1 MNVAVLK
8 LGGSLLDL
16 GDLPDRLRAV
26 LALLDGDW
34 PLLICGGG
42 VAADVVRGWHDSH
55 GLSEE
60 QSHWLAMDSIRLNQ
74 RLLLTLMPEL
84 ELVSNRVAAES
95 AWRRGRVPLL
105 DLMSF
110 VSIEETALA
119 GDATLPRVHNNN
131 STGRGQAPQNSK
143 LAEPSVGDT
152 QDLAPPI
159 LNFAVPDPGQM
170 LFCTP
175 LPHSWE
181 VTSDSLAG
189 WVAIRWP
196 ANRLVLL
203 KSVGLPVAADRVSF
217 REAAD
222 SGHVDAYFP
231 SLGARLPST
240 SWCDLRRGGAIELCS
255 FGR

>member
-1 MNVAVLK
+1 MSVAVLK

-26 LALLDGDW
+26 LAMLDGNR
-34 PLLICGGG
+34 PLVICGGG
-42 VAADVVRGWHDSH
+42 VVANVVREWHDAH

-84 ELVSNRVAAES
+84 ELVSNRAAAES

-110 VSIEETALA
+110 VSIEEVAPA
-119 GDATLPRVHNNN
+119 GGAT
-131 STGRGQAPQNSK
+131 
-143 LAEPSVGDT
+143 
-152 QDLAPPI
+152 
-159 LNFAVPDPGQM
+159 
-170 LFCTP
+170 

-181 VTSDSLAG
+181 LTSDSLAG

-196 ANRLVLL
+196 ASRLVLL
-203 KSVGLPVAADRVSF
+203 KSVGLPISEGSLSF
-217 REAAD
+217 RNAAEN
-222 SGHVDAYFP
+222 GLVDAYFP
-231 SLGARLPST
+231 NLESRLPPT
-240 SWCDLRRGGAIELCS
+240 SWCDLRNRDVIDFQP

>member
-1 MNVAVLK
+1 LIFNLCVRATLSGWPTKIENRKSKIENQQSPMPVAVFK

-16 GDLPDRLRAV
+16 ADLPDRLRSAIAM
-26 LALLDGDW
+26 LAGDQ

-42 VAADVVRGWHDSH
+42 AAADVVRHWYAAHK
-55 GLSEE
+55 LNEE

-84 ELVSNRVAAES
+84 ELVSTRAATES

-110 VSIEETALA
+110 VRIEEAAPDVT
-119 GDATLPRVHNNN
+119 
-131 STGRGQAPQNSK
+131 ST
-143 LAEPSVGDT
+143 
-152 QDLAPPI
+152 
-159 LNFAVPDPGQM
+159 
-170 LFCTP
+170 
-175 LPHSWE
+175 LPHSWD

-196 ANRLVLL
+196 ASRLILL
-203 KSVGLPVAADRVSF
+203 KSVALPLAEGKLSSQMAADLKL
-217 REAAD
+217 
-222 SGHVDAYFP
+222 VDAYWP
-231 SLGARLPST
+231 TLEADLPPT
-240 SWCDLRRGGAIELCS
+240 FWCDLRSSGAIRFCS

>member
-1 MNVAVLK
+1 MSVAVLK

-16 GDLPDRLRAV
+16 ADLPDRLRAV
-26 LALLDGDW
+26 AAMLAGDR

-42 VAADVVRGWHDSH
+42 AAADVVRRWHDTH

-84 ELVSNRVAAES
+84 ELVSNRAAAES

-110 VSIEETALA
+110 VSIEETAP
-119 GDATLPRVHNNN
+119 GMCAT
-131 STGRGQAPQNSK
+131 
-143 LAEPSVGDT
+143 
-152 QDLAPPI
+152 
-159 LNFAVPDPGQM
+159 
-170 LFCTP
+170 
-175 LPHSWE
+175 LPHSWD

-189 WVAIRWP
+189 WAAIRWP
-196 ANRLVLL
+196 ASRLVLL
-203 KSVGLPVAADRVSF
+203 KSAELPIAESGLSL
-217 REAAD
+217 REAAELGLVD
-222 SGHVDAYFP
+222 SYFP
-231 SLGARLPST
+231 VLDPELPPT
-240 SWCDLRRGGAIELCS
+240 SWCTLRGSGAVEFCL